1 MKKHTTV
8 FAILLLLSSTFFLGS
23 SLALPDL
30 VVSWDDLDKSTADV
44 GEMVTATWK
53 SKNRGTTKSSSCKTS
68 VWLSKDRYWDETDIF
83 LARGLTSSLD
93 PGEYDEDS
101 RSFPIPPVAS
111 GTYYVVYF
119 ADKAEDN
126 TSVVEESDETNN
138 ENWDIITV
146 NNPFT
151 DIIAEHS
158 NATEYS
164 LLQNYPNPFNPET
177 VIRFSL
183 PSTGYAKGVVY
194 DLLGREVAT
203 LIDGET
209 SAGSHQLKFNA
220 AGLPSGVFIF
230 HLETGNHSAAIKM
243 VVNK

>member
-30 VVSWDDLDKSTADV
+30 VVSWDDLDKSTAYV

-126 TSVVEESDETNN
+126 TSVVEESGETNN

-164 LLQNYPNPFNPET
+164 LLQNYPNPFNPST
-177 VIRFSL
+177 KIRVDL
-183 PSTGYAKGVVY
+183 PANMNVKLSVFNSFGE
-194 DLLGREVAT
+194 EVSE
-203 LIDGET
+203 LVNGSM
-209 SAGSHQLKFNA
+209 SAGVNLIEFNA
-220 AGLPSGVFIF
+220 STLPSGIYFCRVEAGENVKIC
-230 HLETGNHSAAIKM
+230 KM
-243 VVNK
+243 VLMK